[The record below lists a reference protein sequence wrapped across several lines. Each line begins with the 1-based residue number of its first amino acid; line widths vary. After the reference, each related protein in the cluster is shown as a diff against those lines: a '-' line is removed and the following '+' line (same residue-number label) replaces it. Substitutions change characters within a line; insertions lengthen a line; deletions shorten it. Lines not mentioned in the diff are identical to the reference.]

1 MSNETCFV
9 IMAIGEQVHDGGTIT
24 VEELRQKYN
33 DLIKEAL
40 LKARPNLEV
49 VRADEV
55 ALPGTITTD
64 IVTRLMHS
72 TFVVADI
79 TYPNPNVFYELG
91 LRHACRT
98 GTFIIRD
105 KQGPAAPF
113 DVAHLRHIEYDNS
126 ATGLRTL
133 SDKFKYWFGHY
144 DKNPQ
149 RPDNQFLELAKL
161 TGYQFLNYAPS
172 DTETIEEKAFMAV
185 LESPELV
192 DLFSRQQQGEPI
204 DQAEMMKAMQ
214 SNPKVAKLFLSAMA
228 KSGSLS
234 FRNN

>member
-1 MSNETCFV
+1 MSTETCFV
-9 IMAIGEQVHDGGTIT
+9 IMAIGDQDNDGVAIFAD
-24 VEELRQKYN
+24 ELKQKYN

-49 VRADEV
+49 IRSDEV
-55 ALPGTITTD
+55 TLPGTITTD
-64 IVTRLMHS
+64 IFTRLMHS

-113 DVAHLRHIEYDNS
+113 DVAHLRHIEYENS
-126 ATGLRTL
+126 TAGLKVL
-133 SDKFKYWFGHY
+133 SDKFKYWFEHY
-144 DKNPQ
+144 EKNPQ

-161 TGYQFLNYAPS
+161 TLYQFLDYAPKDS
-172 DTETIEEKAFMAV
+172 ESIEEKAFMAM

-192 DLFSRQQQGEPI
+192 DLISSKQQGEAI
-204 DQAEMMKAMQ
+204 DQGELMRAMQ
-214 SNPKVAKLFLSAMA
+214 SNPKFARLLLSAMA

-234 FRNN
+234 FKK